1 MMSSSSITDHPSNL
15 AAMTE
20 EARAFALAAHGAQR
34 YGAHPYAHHLE
45 AVAAIAAPY
54 GGEAAAVAW
63 LHDTVEDTAATLAE
77 IERRFGPRIAAC
89 VSLLTDEPGPSRKE
103 RKAKTYAKLA
113 AAQGFLELA
122 LLVKAADRL
131 ANVRACIA
139 DRKLDLLQV
148 YRSEQPAFRQAACR
162 PDLCG
167 PIWAELDALLTENA
181 P

>member
-1 MMSSSSITDHPSNL
+1 MMPGSSPDRRSGL
-15 AAMTE
+15 AALTE

-45 AVAAIAAPY
+45 AVAA
-54 GGEAAAVAW
+54 VAW
-63 LHDTVEDTAATLAE
+63 LHDTVEDTAANLAE
-77 IERRFGPRIAAC
+77 IEHRFGPRIAAC

-162 PDLCG
+162 PNLCG

-181 P
+181 A